1 MKLLF
6 CDDHLSYTESIKE
19 FMSHY
24 KEIDYIGEARNISQ
38 AMAIIKEHKI
48 DVAFVDLG
56 LGKESGIDL
65 IKQISTQSPMTCAV
79 VLTMYEANIYGIE
92 ALKAGAKGY
101 ITKEFSAKKFMEV
114 IKYVMAGNYYF
125 MPDMINLM
133 ADTLRTAKLSRAED
147 VLNENELKVME
158 LMENGRNVKEISA
171 IIHSSDANVYKI
183 QDSILRKLGLADKRD
198 IITHRYKPTKM

>member
-1 MKLLF
+1 MKILY

-48 DVAFVDLG
+48 DVAFVDLD
-56 LGKESGIDL
+56 LGRESGIDL
-65 IKQISTQSPMTCAV
+65 IKKIQEESPKTCAV
-79 VLTMYEANIYGIE
+79 VLTMYTANIYGIE

-101 ITKEFSAKKFMEV
+101 ITKEISSKKFIEV
-114 IKYVMAGNYYF
+114 IEQVMAGNYYF

-133 ADTLRTAKLSRAED
+133 ADTLRTVKLCRAED